1 MRTSDA
7 RLPLQ
12 RAAERLRVADGEAW
26 EAFLARLDDF
36 GDAVVEA
43 VLKAPAGTG
52 DIYIAQGRAKGVREI
67 AEALRSAP
75 QQIRAVDEAAAKRN
89 QTR

>member
-12 RAAERLRVADGEAW
+12 RAAERLRVANPTGWDE
-26 EAFLARLDDF
+26 FLACLDRY
-36 GDAVVEA
+36 GDGAVEA
-43 VLKAPAGTG
+43 ILKIPGATG

-67 AEALRSAP
+67 AETLRQAQ
-75 QQIRAVDEAAAKRN
+75 QQIRAMDEAAAKR
-89 QTR
+89 TPAR